1 MGVFNF
7 IYKFFKHI
15 SSLTTADYMQ
25 KIAKVNTQI
34 THINEKRGLLLAF
47 LHNQISFLISAKI
60 CSGVIPNSCNNSS
73 GL

>member
-25 KIAKVNTQI
+25 KITKVNNQMI
-34 THINEKRGLLLAF
+34 HINEKRGMLPAF
-47 LHNQISFLISAKI
+47 CRNQISFLISAKI
-60 CSGVIPNSCNNSS
+60 CSVVIPNSCNNSS
-73 GL
+73 GS